1 MRQLIAIGACYL
13 DVILSVDHYP
23 AEDEK
28 LRASSLVRRRGGNCP
43 NTLEV
48 LQQLIEQQQQQ
59 QKDEK
64 HASSPVL
71 IAVLPAASSPASQ
84 FIRDSLGPGVDT
96 THCVYRETHTE
107 PASSYIIK
115 SRTSGSRTIVNFNEL
130 PELTA
135 AEFDAVV
142 ERLDVGDG
150 GGKWFHFEGR
160 IPDVNLRNIQHL
172 RRRFPAAKISVEVE
186 KPGRPGLPEM
196 AAEAD
201 VVFYSKSWAQDK
213 GYTNPEEFLRS
224 QAPHTPKASLLCCTW
239 GEDGASALQ
248 LPSQTYT
255 HCPAYEP
262 PSGAAEVVDT
272 IGAGDTFI
280 AGMLY
285 AITRHGTADEADD
298 RAAPEAWPVDR
309 AVGFATELAGRKVA
323 QEGFGGLAEMMGGE
337 VVDT

>member
-28 LRASSLVRRRGGNCP
+28 LRASSLARRRGGNCP

-48 LQQLIEQQQQQ
+48 LQQLIEGKNKQQQQHSE
-59 QKDEK
+59 DEK

-71 IAVLPAASSPASQ
+71 IAVLSAASSPASQ
-84 FIRDSLGPGVDT
+84 FIRDSLGPAVDL
-96 THCVYRETHTE
+96 THCLYRETHTE

-115 SRTSGSRTIVNFNEL
+115 SRTTGSRTIVNYNEL
-130 PELTA
+130 PEMTS
-135 AEFDAVV
+135 AEFGAAV
-142 ERLDVGDG
+142 ERLDIGDG
-150 GGKWFHFEGR
+150 SGRWFHFEGR

-172 RRRFPAAKISVEVE
+172 RQRFPAAKISVEVE

-201 VVFYSKSWAQDK
+201 VVFYSKSWVQDK

-224 QAPHTPKASLLCCTW
+224 QAPHTLKASLLCCTW
-239 GEDGASALQ
+239 GEEGASALE

-255 HCPAYEP
+255 HCPAYKLP
-262 PSGAAEVVDT
+262 PGAKVVDT
-272 IGAGDTFI
+272 IGAGDTFV

-285 AITRHGTADEADD
+285 AITCHGTVDSAQE
-298 RAAPEAWPVDR
+298 EAWPVDR
-309 AVGFATELAGRKVA
+309 AVSFATELAGRKVA
-323 QEGFGGLAEMMGGE
+323 QEGFGGLGE
-337 VVDT
+337 KMSEKL